1 MNGII
6 VIDKPPRFTSFDVVA
21 VMRGLFGTK
30 KVGHTGTLDPMATGV
45 LPILIGSATKAQD
58 LTPDSGKEYVAG
70 FRLGV
75 VTDTE
80 DSTGTVKETFP
91 VTADEKALESALSHF
106 RGEFLMNG
114 IIVID
119 KPPRFTSFD
128 VVAVMRGLFGTKKVG
143 HTGTLDPMATGV
155 LPILIGSATKAQD
168 LTPDSGKEY
177 VAGFRLGVVTDTED
191 STGTVK
197 ETFPVTAD
205 EKALE
210 SALSHFRGE
219 ILQVPPMYSA
229 IQKNGVRLYDLARKG
244 IEVEREARPV
254 TIHELELLEYRQE
267 TGEGSIRVRCS
278 KGTYVRTLC
287 ADLGKRLGCGG
298 IMTSLRRTAACGYT
312 IKDSIPLDE
321 AKSLKAEGVLEQR
334 LRPVDSLFLEYR
346 PLKVTG
352 PQAKRFQ
359 NGGALALERTGV
371 KKEADGAN
379 IRVYGPDG
387 IFLGLGRVRRGKN
400 ELSILKL
407 F

>member
-6 VIDKPPRFTSFDVVA
+6 VIDKPQKFTSFDVVA

-45 LPILIGSATKAQD
+45 LPILVGSATKAQD
-58 LTPDSGKEYVAG
+58 LTPDSE
-70 FRLGV
+70 
-75 VTDTE
+75 
-80 DSTGTVKETFP
+80 
-91 VTADEKALESALSHF
+91 
-106 RGEFLMNG
+106 
-114 IIVID
+114 
-119 KPPRFTSFD
+119 
-128 VVAVMRGLFGTKKVG
+128 
-143 HTGTLDPMATGV
+143 
-155 LPILIGSATKAQD
+155 
-168 LTPDSGKEY
+168 KEY

-219 ILQVPPMYSA
+219 IMQVPPMYSA

-244 IEVEREARPV
+244 IEIEREARPV
-254 TIHELELLEYRQE
+254 TIHELELLDYRPE
-267 TGEGSIRVRCS
+267 AGEGNIRIKCS

-298 IMTSLRRTAACGYT
+298 IMTDLRRTAACGYT
-312 IKDSIPLDE
+312 LKDSITLDE
-321 AKSLKAEGVLEQR
+321 AKKLKEDGLLEQR
-334 LRPVDSLFLEYR
+334 LCPVDSLFSEYR
-346 PLKVTG
+346 PLRVTG

-359 NGGALALERTGV
+359 NGGALALERTGA
-371 KKEADGAN
+371 KNEADRMK
-379 IRVYGPDG
+379 IRVYSPEGA
-387 IFLGLGRVRRGKN
+387 FLGLGLVCREKD

>member
-30 KVGHTGTLDPMATGV
+30 KVGHA
-45 LPILIGSATKAQD
+45 
-58 LTPDSGKEYVAG
+58 
-70 FRLGV
+70 
-75 VTDTE
+75 
-80 DSTGTVKETFP
+80 
-91 VTADEKALESALSHF
+91 
-106 RGEFLMNG
+106 
-114 IIVID
+114 
-119 KPPRFTSFD
+119 
-128 VVAVMRGLFGTKKVG
+128 
-143 HTGTLDPMATGV
+143 GTLDPMATGV

-267 TGEGSIRVRCS
+267 TGEGSIPGSGAPRAPMS
-278 KGTYVRTLC
+278 ALYAPTLESGS
-287 ADLGKRLGCGG
+287 D
-298 IMTSLRRTAACGYT
+298 AA
-312 IKDSIPLDE
+312 
-321 AKSLKAEGVLEQR
+321 
-334 LRPVDSLFLEYR
+334 
-346 PLKVTG
+346 
-352 PQAKRFQ
+352 
-359 NGGALALERTGV
+359 
-371 KKEADGAN
+371 
-379 IRVYGPDG
+379 
-387 IFLGLGRVRRGKN
+387 GL
-400 ELSILKL
+400 
-407 F
+407 

>member
-1 MNGII
+1 
-6 VIDKPPRFTSFDVVA
+6 
-21 VMRGLFGTK
+21 
-30 KVGHTGTLDPMATGV
+30 
-45 LPILIGSATKAQD
+45 
-58 LTPDSGKEYVAG
+58 
-70 FRLGV
+70 
-75 VTDTE
+75 
-80 DSTGTVKETFP
+80 
-91 VTADEKALESALSHF
+91 
-106 RGEFLMNG
+106 MNG

-287 ADLGKRLGCGG
+287 HDVGQALGCGG
-298 IMTSLRRTAACGYT
+298 TMAALRRTRVAGFG
-312 IKDSIPLDE
+312 LDR
-321 AKSLKAEGVLEQR
+321 AVTLEQVQAADDPTA
-334 LRPVDSLFLEYR
+334 LLLPVIEKFLY
-346 PLKVTG
+346 
-352 PQAKRFQ
+352 
-359 NGGALALERTGV
+359 
-371 KKEADGAN
+371 
-379 IRVYGPDG
+379 
-387 IFLGLGRVRRGKN
+387 
-400 ELSILKL
+400 
-407 F
+407 